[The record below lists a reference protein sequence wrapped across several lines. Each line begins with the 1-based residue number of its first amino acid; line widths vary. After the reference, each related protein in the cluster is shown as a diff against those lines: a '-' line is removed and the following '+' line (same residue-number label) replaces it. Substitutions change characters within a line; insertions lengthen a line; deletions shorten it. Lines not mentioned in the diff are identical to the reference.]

1 MLKNFSANKYLIA
14 FLVIAAVIGLDIFGR
29 RGSDSAPATVPE
41 IPQIQSTEKRA
52 KPAEMNF
59 SEFLSAA
66 TAGKIATATINN
78 NEATGTM
85 KDGGAF
91 KAQIVYDAA
100 MLKQLGKS
108 GVSITID
115 NSTGLWERL
124 GVVVPIVLMVLFIFL
139 ILRGPRMAGGGLGGV
154 TQMTIT
160 RGNSVPN
167 KSKITFKDVA
177 GIEDAKKEV
186 SELVDFLKRPAE
198 FSKLGARLP
207 RGVLLSGAPGTGKT
221 LLARA
226 VAGEANVPFFS
237 SSGSEFSGIL
247 VGLGVSKVR
256 ELFKLAKQN
265 APCIVFIDEIDAIGQ
280 KRGKGL
286 MSDHDREQ
294 TLNQLLIEMDGFE
307 NNSGIIVIAA
317 TNRPDILDSALLRPG
332 RFDRQVYI
340 ELPDKDGRRDI
351 LKIYAEKLKLDGS
364 VDLDVTARGTS
375 GFSGA
380 ELANLMNEAA
390 LLAVRRK
397 SKTVSAKDLDN
408 ARDKILMGPEK
419 SIKMTDNDKKLA
431 AYHEAGH
438 AFLSV
443 HYRDLSDPILKAT
456 IIPRG
461 RALGMVQH
469 LPKDEKRSLNLAEIR
484 ATLSIYM
491 AGRAAEEVFLGKDKI
506 TTGAMADI
514 AAATNLARHAVA
526 QAGLSKKLGMIALNE
541 TVGGWG
547 GMSRRENV
555 SDKTAELLDAEIK
568 SLIDKA
574 YGDSVKVITKS
585 KPKVKKLA
593 DELLKRETL
602 SAAEINK
609 ILGIKS

>member
-1 MLKNFSANKYLIA
+1 VA
-14 FLVIAAVIGLDIFGR
+14 VIAGAEIFHN
-29 RGSDSAPATVPE
+29 RGNSGNSLPVAASPNIAP
-41 IPQIQSTEKRA
+41 RA

-59 SEFLSAA
+59 SEFMDAA
-66 TAGKIATATINN
+66 AAGKIKTATLSD
-78 NEATGTM
+78 GTAAGETA
-85 KDGGAF
+85 DGGQY
-91 KAQIVYDAA
+91 KATLLYDAA
-100 MLKQLGKS
+100 TLQNLGKQ
-108 GVSITID
+108 GVVITID
-115 NSTGLWERL
+115 NSASLWERI
-124 GVVVPIVLMVLFIFL
+124 GIVLPFVIVLLFAYMIF
-139 ILRGPRMAGGGLGGV
+139 RGPRMAGGGMGGV
-154 TQMTIT
+154 MKMQIS
-160 RGNSVPN
+160 RANSAPN
-167 KSKITFKDVA
+167 NEKITFKDVA

-186 SELVDFLKRPAE
+186 SELVDFLKNPKE

-207 RGVLLSGAPGTGKT
+207 RGVLLSGSPGTGKT

-237 SSGSEFSGIL
+237 SNGSEFSGIL

-256 ELFKLAKQN
+256 ELFKLAKSN
-265 APCIVFIDEIDAIGQ
+265 APCILFIDEIDAIGQ

-286 MSDHDREQ
+286 SSDHDREQ

-307 NNSGIIVIAA
+307 NNSGVIVVAA

-332 RFDRQVYI
+332 RFDRQVHI
-340 ELPDKDGRRDI
+340 DLPDMAGRKDI
-351 LKIYAEKLKLDGS
+351 LKIYAAKLKLDPK
-364 VDLDVTARGTS
+364 VDLEVVARGTS

-397 SKTVSAKDLDN
+397 SNSVSAGDLDN

-431 AYHEAGH
+431 AFHEAGH

-443 HYRDLSDPILKAT
+443 HYRAVSDPILKAT

-469 LPKDEKRSLNLAEIR
+469 LPKDEKRSLNLSEIR
-484 ATLSIYM
+484 ANLSIYM
-491 AGRAAEEVFLGKDKI
+491 AGRASEEVFLGKDKI

-526 QAGLSKKLGMIALNE
+526 QAGLSPKLGMIALNE

-547 GMSRRENV
+547 YTTRRENV
-555 SDKTAELLDAEIK
+555 SDKTAEVLDAEIK
-568 SLIDKA
+568 SLMDAAYKDSLKTIQKNKA
-574 YGDSVKVITKS
+574 
-585 KPKVKKLA
+585 KVKKLA
-593 DELLKRETL
+593 EELLKRETL
-602 SAAEINK
+602 TASDINK
-609 ILGIKS
+609 ILGIKK